1 MWSIVKCCDK
11 MAVYKKII
19 FSILCL
25 SVIFNNVNAQDVCI
39 PTNGGS
45 GQCVDIYQCPQLLML
60 LNKPNRSQQDY
71 DTLRRAHCGFK
82 ERTPLVCCQV
92 SPPAPVTTPAPTTPQ
107 PQPATTGATAT
118 ATGDRCITPDGQVG
132 NCVGLY
138 SCPHITKLLQT
149 NTPSDITFVKNSRC
163 QGTGQ
168 YSVCCGPSTSSNNVG
183 RPTVCALTATPP
195 DPATEC
201 CGQESSGGN
210 RIFGGNA
217 TAIDQYPWLVIL
229 EYKKDDKIKLL
240 CGGVLISGR
249 YVLTAG
255 HCVTGPVLDVGTP
268 VNVRLGEYD
277 TSNSGQDC
285 VEVEGG
291 GEDCTDGAL
300 IVPIEK
306 IIPHPEYNPTN
317 ALRRHDIALLRLG
330 QLIPYGDF
338 IRPICLPTSDVA
350 VAPPPELRLFAA
362 GWGAVSN
369 TQSSSNIK
377 LHVSVPFRSQEQ
389 CQTSYNHPRRRV
401 ALWQGQICAGG
412 ETGKDSC
419 KGDSGG
425 PLMYENGRLFE
436 VVGIVSFGPTP
447 CGLENIPG
455 VYTKV
460 YEYIPWI
467 RSQITP

>member
-1 MWSIVKCCDK
+1 MWSFTKCCDK
-11 MAVYKKII
+11 MAVCKQFLFYIV
-19 FSILCL
+19 CL
-25 SVIFNNVNAQDVCI
+25 SVIFNNVDAQADCTS
-39 PTNGGS
+39 PYGGS
-45 GQCVDIYQCPQLLML
+45 GQCVDIYKCPQLLML
-60 LNKPNRSQQDY
+60 LNKPNRSQKDY
-71 DTLRRAHCGFK
+71 EILRSAHCGFQDS
-82 ERTPLVCCQV
+82 TPLVCCQV
-92 SPPAPVTTPAPTTPQ
+92 TSPAPTTPQ
-107 PQPATTGATAT
+107 PTTPKAPPSPAPTGTPK
-118 ATGDRCITPDGQVG
+118 GNRCITPDGQVG
-132 NCVGLY
+132 SCVGLY
-138 SCPHITKLLQT
+138 SCPDITKRLQSP
-149 NTPSDITFVKNSRC
+149 TPNDVTFVQNSRC
-163 QGTGQ
+163 QGTQ
-168 YSVCCGPSTSSNNVG
+168 EYSVCCASSTPTNTAA
-183 RPTVCALTATPP
+183 RPTVCSLTATPP

-210 RIFGGNA
+210 RIFGGNV

-229 EYKKDDKIKLL
+229 EYKKDEKIKLL

-249 YVLTAG
+249 YVITAG
-255 HCVTGPVLDVGTP
+255 HCVTGPVLAVGTP

-291 GEDCTDGAL
+291 GEDCTEGAL

-306 IIPHPEYNPTN
+306 IIPHPQYDPNN

-338 IRPICLPTSDVA
+338 IRPICLPSTDIA
-350 VAPPPELRLFAA
+350 LATPPDLRLFAA
-362 GWGAVSN
+362 GWGAVSS
-369 TQSSSNIK
+369 TQASSNIK
-377 LHVSVPFRSQEQ
+377 LHVSVPFKNQEQ
-389 CQTSYNHPRRRV
+389 CQLSYNHPRRRV

-425 PLMYENGRLFE
+425 PLMYENERLFE

-460 YEYIPWI
+460 YEYLPWI
-467 RSQITP
+467 RSEITP